1 MIMTIQYLHK
11 RKDGY
16 KQETMHLAGN
26 IADRYL
32 SCLARLGKKA
42 PSLTMLATTTL
53 LMAAK
58 IEQPI
63 SPSFNRMI
71 NLLPENQRGSINKQD
86 LIELE
91 KKIVFALEFE
101 FHFSSPI
108 VLLERYQRLFS
119 VDQEDDRNNKQI
131 SHTARQFCKYMQRNA
146 EFLEFTPSQ

>member
-32 SCLARLGKKA
+32 RSLARAGKKA
-42 PSLTMLATTTL
+42 PNLIELATTAL

-71 NLLPENQRGSINKQD
+71 NLLPENQRGYIKKQD
-86 LIELE
+86 LVDLEEL
-91 KKIVFALEFE
+91 IVFELEFE

-119 VDQEDDRNNKQI
+119 VDQEDDRNNK
-131 SHTARQFCKYMQRNA
+131 
-146 EFLEFTPSQ
+146 

>member
-32 SCLARLGKKA
+32 SCLARNGKKA
-42 PSLTMLATTTL
+42 PNLSALAVCTL

-71 NLLPENQRGSINKQD
+71 NLLPES
-86 LIELE
+86 
-91 KKIVFALEFE
+91 
-101 FHFSSPI
+101 
-108 VLLERYQRLFS
+108 
-119 VDQEDDRNNKQI
+119 
-131 SHTARQFCKYMQRNA
+131 
-146 EFLEFTPSQ
+146 

>member
-32 SCLARLGKKA
+32 ACLARSGKKA
-42 PSLTMLATTTL
+42 PNLNKLAVITL

-71 NLLPENQRGSINKQD
+71 NLLPES
-86 LIELE
+86 
-91 KKIVFALEFE
+91 
-101 FHFSSPI
+101 
-108 VLLERYQRLFS
+108 
-119 VDQEDDRNNKQI
+119 
-131 SHTARQFCKYMQRNA
+131 
-146 EFLEFTPSQ
+146 

>member
-32 SCLARLGKKA
+32 SCLARNGKRA
-42 PSLTMLATTTL
+42 PNLNALAVITL

-71 NLLPENQRGSINKQD
+71 NLLPESQRGSINPC
-86 LIELE
+86 IG
-91 KKIVFALEFE
+91 
-101 FHFSSPI
+101 SWSGSPAAG
-108 VLLERYQRLFS
+108 S
-119 VDQEDDRNNKQI
+119 
-131 SHTARQFCKYMQRNA
+131 AR
-146 EFLEFTPSQ
+146 S

>member
-1 MIMTIQYLHK
+1 MTIQYLHK

-32 SCLARLGKKA
+32 ACLARSGKKA
-42 PSLTMLATTTL
+42 PNLNELAVITL

-71 NLLPENQRGSINKQD
+71 NLLPES
-86 LIELE
+86 
-91 KKIVFALEFE
+91 
-101 FHFSSPI
+101 
-108 VLLERYQRLFS
+108 
-119 VDQEDDRNNKQI
+119 
-131 SHTARQFCKYMQRNA
+131 
-146 EFLEFTPSQ
+146 

>member
-32 SCLARLGKKA
+32 ACLARNGKRA
-42 PSLTMLATTTL
+42 PNLNALAVITL

-71 NLLPENQRGSINKQD
+71 NLLPESQRGSINK
-86 LIELE
+86 
-91 KKIVFALEFE
+91 
-101 FHFSSPI
+101 
-108 VLLERYQRLFS
+108 
-119 VDQEDDRNNKQI
+119 
-131 SHTARQFCKYMQRNA
+131 
-146 EFLEFTPSQ
+146 